1 MKGSRLKPT
10 PPTIVLMSL
19 RLAIPRRVALQQ
31 SPPPLRQPRTI
42 LTEKRLFEQ
51 KKALNGKCANGS
63 LSQRRGSPQLGVPK
77 VCPGRRDSRQFEE
90 THEGGSAIKSA
101 PSDVVQLRA
110 GRPYRLWI
118 CVSGFE
124 SLRPSHSIK

>member
-31 SPPPLRQPRTI
+31 SPPPLRQPRII

-63 LSQRRGSPQLGVPK
+63 LSQRRGSPQEYAAKLGREFNQVEPENAMK
-77 VCPGRRDSRQFEE
+77 FERVHPGPATYNFE
-90 THEGGSAIKSA
+90 
-101 PSDVVQLRA
+101 
-110 GRPYRLWI
+110 
-118 CVSGFE
+118 
-124 SLRPSHSIK
+124 